1 MTLVKGFGLI
11 LATIGVMILL
21 YSLSFDGERLFGIPK
36 GGIFLGIITTLLG
49 ITVYMFSKKSNGVI
63 RVR

>member
-1 MTLVKGFGLI
+1 MTIVKGFGLT

-21 YSLSFDGERLFGIPK
+21 YSLSFDGERLFDIPN
-36 GGIFLGIITTLLG
+36 GGIFLGIIATLLG
-49 ITVYMFSKKSNGVI
+49 IIVYIYSKKSNGMI

>member
-1 MTLVKGFGLI
+1 MTVVKGFGLI

-21 YSLSFDGERLFGIPK
+21 YSLSFDGERLFGIQK
-36 GGIFLGIITTLLG
+36 GGIFLGIITALLG
-49 ITVYMFSKKSNGVI
+49 IIVYMFSKKSNGVI